1 VKIGWRLD
9 LNRQGISVGVE
20 GPPDTSMGAA
30 DDWLAYLTDD
40 VVCERGVVRFHL
52 LAPSERWV
60 KPLIGATAIVME
72 GLWQQVR
79 AVLTRYGLSF
89 AVGRCRVEPD
99 AEVGSIPD
107 NVLDLIARCA
117 QRAIESLPALPHFGE
132 TRLPDLAELLPLPL
146 SKVDSS
152 VLFRAP
158 NPGPVRLLVDGVVI
172 AEDAESG
179 RLEYL
184 PPAGKPVECIL
195 ECDEAGEFVPVIH
208 SRLQRLSPA
217 EAGVLYFATNKA
229 DAFRSLGMW
238 NNSLETIWPRIA
250 GPRAN
255 REDLTGAFHI
265 LRNAFDEL
273 PQSHA
278 ALLVRR
284 DLYWDAME
292 VVRNRIVKEET

>member
-1 VKIGWRLD
+1 
-9 LNRQGISVGVE
+9 
-20 GPPDTSMGAA
+20 
-30 DDWLAYLTDD
+30 
-40 VVCERGVVRFHL
+40 
-52 LAPSERWV
+52 
-60 KPLIGATAIVME
+60 ME

-79 AVLTRYGLSF
+79 TVLTRYGLSF
-89 AVGRCRVEPD
+89 AVGRCHVEAD
-99 AEVGSIPD
+99 AEVGSIPE
-107 NVLDLIARCA
+107 NVLNSISQCA
-117 QRAIESLPALPHFGE
+117 QRAIESLPALPHFGDA
-132 TRLPDLAELLPLPL
+132 RLPDLAELLPLPL
-146 SKVDSS
+146 SKVEST

-179 RLEYL
+179 SVEYL

-195 ECDEAGEFVPVIH
+195 ECDEGGEFVPVIH
-208 SRLQRLSPA
+208 SQLQRLSPA
-217 EAGVLYFATNKA
+217 EASVLDFATNKA

-238 NNSLETIWPRIA
+238 NSLLEMIWPRIA
-250 GPRAN
+250 VPRAN

-273 PQSHA
+273 RERQA

-292 VVRNRIVKEET
+292 IVRNRTVKEET